1 MTKISIGTAQWGLNY
16 GISNTTGIPSY
27 KGLTEILDYARTNKI
42 KMLDTASLYGE
53 AESKLG
59 NVGCDDFRIVTKI
72 TIQNHKNSSSIKS
85 SIQNSLKRLNQ
96 NSVYGCL
103 IHNPEAL
110 INNQK
115 EWFELQNEKN
125 KGSVLKVGYSIY
137 DVKTLEALFKG
148 GMIPDIIQF
157 PYNIL
162 DRKFESHMDL
172 LKKHKVEI
180 HVRSVFL
187 QGLYF
192 MKINKIPKKLEPLKE
207 TLKKLKSLCKSK
219 SISMLDLCLSFVLK
233 NNNIDFVVMGVENLE
248 QLVQINDFFQKS
260 NRLKIVDDFNLDF
273 SFDQKF
279 LNPTNW

>member
-27 KGLTEILDYARTNKI
+27 KHLTEILDYARTNKI
-42 KMLDTASLYGE
+42 KMLDTAALYGE

-59 NVGCDDFRIVTKI
+59 KVGCDNFWIVTKI
-72 TIQNHKNSSSIKS
+72 TIQNHKNSTSIKR

-96 NSVYGCL
+96 NSIYGCL

-125 KGSVLKVGYSIY
+125 NGSVLKVGYSIY
-137 DVKTLEALFKG
+137 DVNTLEALFKG

-162 DRKFESHMDL
+162 DRKFERHMDL

-192 MKINKIPKKLEPLKE
+192 MNINEIPKKLEPLKE

-233 NNNIDFVVMGVENLE
+233 NNNIDFIVMGVENLE
-248 QLVQINDFFQKS
+248 QLVQINDFFHKS
-260 NRLKIVDDFNLDF
+260 KKLKIVDDSTLDF
-273 SFDQKF
+273 SFDQKL
-279 LNPTNW
+279 LNPRNW

>member
-27 KGLTEILDYARTNKI
+27 KHLTEILDYARTNKI
-42 KMLDTASLYGE
+42 KMLDTAALYGE

-59 NVGCDDFRIVTKI
+59 KVGCDNFWIVTKI
-72 TIQNHKNSSSIKS
+72 TIQNHKNSTSIKR

-96 NSVYGCL
+96 NSIYGCL
-103 IHNPEAL
+103 IHNPETL

-125 KGSVLKVGYSIY
+125 NGSVLKVGYSIY
-137 DVKTLEALFKG
+137 DVNTLEALFKG

-162 DRKFESHMDL
+162 DRKFERHMDL

-192 MKINKIPKKLEPLKE
+192 MNINEIPKKLEPLKE

-233 NNNIDFVVMGVENLE
+233 NNNIDFIVMGVENLE
-248 QLVQINDFFQKS
+248 QLVQINDFFHKS
-260 NRLKIVDDFNLDF
+260 KKLKIVDDSTLDF
-273 SFDQKF
+273 SFDQKL
-279 LNPTNW
+279 LNPRNW

>member
-16 GISNTTGIPSY
+16 GISNTAGIPSY
-27 KGLTEILDYARTNKI
+27 KRLTEILDYARTNKI
-42 KMLDTASLYGE
+42 KMLDTAALYGE

-59 NVGCDDFRIVTKI
+59 KVGCDDFRIVTKI
-72 TIQNHKNSSSIKS
+72 TIQNHKNSTSIKS
-85 SIQNSLKRLNQ
+85 SIQNSLERLNQ

-103 IHNPEAL
+103 IHNPELL

-137 DVKTLEALFKG
+137 DVNTLEALFKR

-192 MKINKIPKKLEPLKE
+192 MNINEIPKKLEPLKE
-207 TLKKLKSLCKSK
+207 TLKKLKGLCKSK
-219 SISMLDLCLSFVLK
+219 SISMLDLCLSFVL
-233 NNNIDFVVMGVENLE
+233 NNKKIDFIVIGIEDIN
-248 QLVQINDFFQKS
+248 QLMQINEFFCRHDFVC
-260 NRLKIVDDFNLDF
+260 NINEDDLDFNFNKNL
-273 SFDQKF
+273 

>member
-1 MTKISIGTAQWGLNY
+1 
-16 GISNTTGIPSY
+16 
-27 KGLTEILDYARTNKI
+27 
-42 KMLDTASLYGE
+42 MLDTAALYGE

-59 NVGCDDFRIVTKI
+59 KVGCGDFRIVTKI
-72 TIQNHKNSSSIKS
+72 TIQNHKNSTSVKS
-85 SIQNSLKRLNQ
+85 SIQNSLERLNQ

-125 KGSVLKVGYSIY
+125 KGSVFKVGYSIY

-192 MKINKIPKKLEPLKE
+192 MNINEIPKKLEPLKE
-207 TLKKLKSLCKSK
+207 TLKNLKSLCKSK
-219 SISMLDLCLSFVLK
+219 SISMLDLCLSFVL
-233 NNNIDFVVMGVENLE
+233 NNKKIDFIVIGIEDIN
-248 QLVQINDFFQKS
+248 QLMQINEFFCRHDFVS
-260 NRLKIVDDFNLDF
+260 NISEDDLDFNFNKNL
-273 SFDQKF
+273 